1 LDHGGGN
8 IQNSNM
14 KNKAA
19 TKDLVFLQPDFW
31 LRFLLAVIVSFPAGQ
46 IVHAQQIQDARQ
58 KIDYFHL
65 ISTVEYTAKQ
75 GNEKKQYRHQME
87 SCFTVTS
94 WQTSAKQKHY
104 DILAT
109 QLKMKNGYVYNEYKD
124 ISRINYDLTDQR
136 YMTSVDDDLQHLKKM
151 NNQCIDTLKDED
163 IKGPNKTWTCRFNLG
178 IFKHYSLP
186 DELKFT
192 VSSIK
197 VPTKKLGDLV
207 AVRAISDP
215 FMVKVIGQVENY
227 GYVKCQVASVYLF
240 NPYVLNRN
248 EEDLYASATSF
259 VAATKMD
266 DMTQQYRYE
275 FGTYKTDVNGTPID
289 INGLDYVFEGFTKKI
304 QLATQP
310 IEVNKPTGM
319 PFWAKSEIVNAAQLA
334 STCSAVACEQTIV
347 NPVSSIYLAA
357 ARAYEFQDDSLLIPA
372 PYDRTVCQAL
382 RGDVKA
388 IYPMN
393 ICGRPLGG
401 GALWIA
407 AIVVP
412 VVTYHHEHH
421 DKSPSSP

>member
-1 LDHGGGN
+1 
-8 IQNSNM
+8 M
-14 KNKAA
+14 KNKTA

-46 IVHAQQIQDARQ
+46 IVYAQQIQQVQNARQ
-58 KIDYFHL
+58 NIDYFHL

-75 GNEKKQYRHQME
+75 DKEKRQYRHQME
-87 SCFTVTS
+87 SCFAVTS
-94 WQTSAKQKHY
+94 WPTSARQKHY
-104 DILAT
+104 RVSTD
-109 QLKMKNGYVYNEYKD
+109 QLKMKNDYVYKEYKD
-124 ISRINYDLTDQR
+124 ISQINYDLTDQR
-136 YMTSVDDDLQHLKKM
+136 YMTAVDTDLQYLKKM
-151 NNQCIDTLKDED
+151 NNQCIDTLKDKD

-178 IFKHYSLP
+178 IFNHYSLP

-215 FMVKVIGQVENY
+215 FMVKVVGQVENY

-240 NPYVLNRN
+240 NPYVLDRN
-248 EEDLYASATSF
+248 GEDLYVSTTAF
-259 VAATKMD
+259 VASTKMD
-266 DMTQQYRYE
+266 DMTQEYRYE
-275 FGTYKTDVNGTPID
+275 FGTYKTDVNGTPVD
-289 INGLDYVFEGFTKKI
+289 INGLDYVFEGFVKKI
-304 QLATQP
+304 KLTPQP

-357 ARAYEFQDDSLLIPA
+357 ARIYQLQDDHLLIPA
-372 PYDRTVCQAL
+372 TIDRTVCQAS
-382 RGDVKA
+382 RADVKA

-407 AIVVP
+407 AVVVP
-412 VVTYHHEHH
+412 VVTYHHDHH